1 MFGKVYIITHAEN
14 EGPGLMGGFF
24 ERLGWEEVG
33 LSLWR
38 GDRLP
43 PDLDS
48 AAGVVM
54 LGGPMN
60 VYQEK
65 DYPFLKEEDLF
76 IRQML
81 REEVPFLGI
90 CLGSQLLAKAAGAA
104 VTQSPEKER
113 GWYEVQLTREGQQD
127 DLFRGLGP
135 TLSVFQWHDDT
146 FAIPDGGILLA
157 TGRPCRN
164 QAFRMGVCAYGLQFH
179 IEVTADMVT
188 AWSEEEGPASR
199 PGRMDDGGAAQAGRF
214 EKQAQ
219 RLSENFSA
227 AMESHMRG
235 EEDNGAS
242 AKASG
247 RRPVRRR
254 AFLKIRDIV
263 RSRLRVRMTC
273 QRLLTKARIW

>member
-1 MFGKVYIITHAEN
+1 MNGKVYIITHAEN

-33 LSLWR
+33 LCLWR
-38 GDRLP
+38 GAELP
-43 PDLDS
+43 RDLDS

-65 DYPFLKEEDLF
+65 EYPFLKKEDLF

-90 CLGSQLLAKAAGAA
+90 CLGSQLLAKACGVA

-113 GWYEVQLTREGQQD
+113 GWYDVQLTREGQQD
-127 DLFRGLGP
+127 DLFHGFGQ

-146 FAIPDGGILLA
+146 FAVPDGGILLA
-157 TGRPCRN
+157 TGRLCRN
-164 QAFRMGVCAYGLQFH
+164 QAFKMGSCAYGLQFH
-179 IEVTADMVT
+179 MEVTADMIR
-188 AWSEEEGPASR
+188 AWSEEEGAALDAC
-199 PGRMDDGGAAQAGRF
+199 RMEEEGAAQRGRF

-219 RLSENFSA
+219 RLSENFSR
-227 AMESHMRG
+227 AMESYMR
-235 EEDNGAS
+235 
-242 AKASG
+242 
-247 RRPVRRR
+247 V
-254 AFLKIRDIV
+254 
-263 RSRLRVRMTC
+263 
-273 QRLLTKARIW
+273 TKTPGPSIDAEKGGPCSVAPS